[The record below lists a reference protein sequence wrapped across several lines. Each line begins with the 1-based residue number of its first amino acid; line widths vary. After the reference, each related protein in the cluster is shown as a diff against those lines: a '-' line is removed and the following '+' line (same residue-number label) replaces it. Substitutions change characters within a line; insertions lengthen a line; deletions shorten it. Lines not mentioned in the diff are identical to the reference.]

1 MHNFDRT
8 TGETEFGFSNEF
20 SGQNE
25 MFGESYEMGL
35 HEMGQHENEY
45 NEMGFQEMG
54 GFNNE
59 TSPLH
64 ETMELELAS
73 ELLEI
78 QNEAELEQFLGK
90 LMRKVASG
98 AKSFVNSSAG
108 KALGGMLKS
117 VAKKAL
123 PIAGAALGNMIVPG
137 IGGMIGG
144 KLASAAGNAFGLELE
159 GLSAE
164 DREFEMSR
172 AYVRFAANAAR
183 RASSNPN
190 IYNDPIPAVRSSVYE
205 AARTHAPGLISTANN
220 FRARRSGMS
229 GRWVRRGNSVILYGV

>member
-25 MFGESYEMGL
+25 MFGESYEMEFQ
-35 HEMGQHENEY
+35 EMGQQQNEF
-45 NEMGFQEMG
+45 NEMEFQEMG
-54 GFNNE
+54 GLNGE
-59 TSPLH
+59 ASPLH
-64 ETMELELAS
+64 ESLEMEFAS
-73 ELLEI
+73 ELLEV
-78 QNEAELEQFLGK
+78 QTEAELDQFLGK
-90 LMRKVASG
+90 LMRRVASG

-137 IGGMIGG
+137 LGGMVGG

-159 GLSAE
+159 NVEGLS
-164 DREFEMSR
+164 
-172 AYVRFAANAAR
+172 
-183 RASSNPN
+183 
-190 IYNDPIPAVRSSVYE
+190 
-205 AARTHAPGLISTANN
+205 H
-220 FRARRSGMS
+220 
-229 GRWVRRGNSVILYGV
+229 

>member
-78 QNEAELEQFLGK
+78 QNEAELVRWQVVQNHLSTQ
-90 LMRKVASG
+90 V
-98 AKSFVNSSAG
+98 
-108 KALGGMLKS
+108 
-117 VAKKAL
+117 
-123 PIAGAALGNMIVPG
+123 
-137 IGGMIGG
+137 
-144 KLASAAGNAFGLELE
+144 LERHW
-159 GLSAE
+159 AE
-164 DREFEMSR
+164 C
-172 AYVRFAANAAR
+172 
-183 RASSNPN
+183 
-190 IYNDPIPAVRSSVYE
+190 
-205 AARTHAPGLISTANN
+205 
-220 FRARRSGMS
+220 
-229 GRWVRRGNSVILYGV
+229 